1 VTTDE
6 RWSTAPDHHGA
17 RSGSAGG
24 STYRSGSIYSGGS
37 ANGGGRGR
45 DDGPYDL
52 RDPYRQPGYAPR
64 SRRSG
69 PSRPAGVYPGGRPR
83 RRGRNRLAQVMI
95 GLMVVGLV
103 AIGAGLKF
111 LPGASLFS
119 GPRLS
124 ATGDA
129 PTPVVTT
136 PPPPPPP
143 LPFHEAPVNV
153 DTKGFLAW
161 ALLDR
166 NTGEIVGS
174 ANLTEAKST
183 TASMIKAWL
192 ASDYLRRASEKGETP
207 TKSRL
212 ADLEIMIRDSDNNA
226 ATRTYNLNGKTAS
239 IQRLIS
245 MCGLTE
251 SKATSGEWSRT
262 YVSARDTVRMGLCIG
277 DGRAAGPTWTPWVLD
292 MMRKVRGL
300 GDFGIRKA
308 LPADQAAEVAIKNGW
323 LLRDEDH
330 LWHTSC
336 MAIGKDWVMA
346 VLQRYPP
353 TAGWNTDFE
362 HTRQVCQE
370 VATQLRNPA
379 AG

>member
-6 RWSTAPDHHGA
+6 RWSTAPDQPGA

-24 STYRSGSIYSGGS
+24 STYRSGSIYGGGS
-37 ANGGGRGR
+37 TQGRGR
-45 DDGPYDL
+45 VDGPPVP

-64 SRRSG
+64 PRQSG
-69 PSRPAGVYPGGRPR
+69 PPRSSGTYPGGRPR
-83 RRGRNRLAQVMI
+83 RRGRNRLLQVMI

-111 LPGASLFS
+111 LPGLPFS
-119 GPRLS
+119 VGPGLA
-124 ATGDA
+124 ATRGG

-143 LPFHEAPVNV
+143 LAFHEAPVSV
-153 DTKGFLAW
+153 DTKGFMSW

-192 ASDYLRRASEKGETP
+192 AADYLRRASEKGETP
-207 TKSRL
+207 SKSRL
-212 ADLEIMIRDSDNNA
+212 GDLEIMIRDSDNNA
-226 ATRTYNLNGKTAS
+226 ATRTYNANGKTAS
-239 IQRLIS
+239 IQRLIA

-251 SKATSGEWSRT
+251 SKATSGQWSRT

-292 MMRKVRGL
+292 MMRQVRGI

-308 LPADQAAEVAIKNGW
+308 LPPDQAAQVAIKNGW

>member
-1 VTTDE
+1 MTTDE
-6 RWSTAPDHHGA
+6 RWSPAPPDRRGT
-17 RSGSAGG
+17 RSG
-24 STYRSGSIYSGGS
+24 
-37 ANGGGRGR
+37 NGR
-45 DDGPYDL
+45 YAL

-64 SRRSG
+64 TRPPG
-69 PSRPAGVYPGGRPR
+69 PPGAPRQGAVYGGRPPR
-83 RRGRNRLAQVMI
+83 RRGRNRLLQVTI
-95 GLMVVGLV
+95 GLMVLGLV
-103 AIGAGLKF
+103 AIGAGLRF
-111 LPGASLFS
+111 LPGAPLAAGAGLAANRSQ
-119 GPRLS
+119 
-124 ATGDA
+124 
-129 PTPVVTT
+129 PTPAVTT

-143 LPFHEAPVNV
+143 LPFHDAPVNLV
-153 DTKGFLAW
+153 TRGFLSW

-174 ANLTEAKST
+174 ANFTEAKST

-192 ASDYLRRASEKGETP
+192 AADYLRRASEKGETP

-239 IQRLIS
+239 IQRLIT

-251 SKATSGEWSRT
+251 SKATPGEWSRT

-277 DGRAAGPTWTPWVLD
+277 DGRAAGPTWTPWLLD

-336 MAIGKDWVMA
+336 LAIGDDWVMA

-370 VATQLRNPA
+370 VATQLRNPDA
-379 AG
+379 P